1 MNKKDLVKQL
11 IDKALKNYIKPGVMD
26 CLVDLYNDSCQN
38 YKAFEDMLYK
48 NNDDNIDYLLNGL
61 TPSEIIRRVDK
72 DFKSYDAFVA
82 FDVYGFLY
90 SFHFDYVIDLFNDN
104 DDFID
109 YVVDYVDIATLDK
122 LSKLA
127 DQDVNKILQNAYN
140 LGAE

>member
-1 MNKKDLVKQL
+1 MNKKDLIKQL

-26 CLVDLYNDSCQN
+26 CLIDLYNDSCQN
-38 YKAFEDMLYK
+38 YKAFEDMFYK
-48 NNDDNIDYLLNGL
+48 NDDDTVDYLLKGL
-61 TPSEIIRRVDK
+61 TPSEIIRYVSK
-72 DFKSYDAFVA
+72 DFKRYDAFIA
-82 FDVYGFLY
+82 FDGYGHLY
-90 SFHFDYVIDLFNDN
+90 SFHFNYVVDLLTDN
-104 DDFID
+104 NDFID